1 MLCSS
6 GGQQHARHE
15 KRSNNGSLNDT
26 HRSHPKGKGGK
37 KGGQKGKGSKK
48 GQKGGKK
55 GQKGAGK
62 GGKYAGTLAL
72 FLLIDASFFFLTTL
86 IASEM
91 ADFIERTF
99 ASASQLPLL
108 DIYDTRIV
116 GNQHGSAA
124 HTIDWST
131 KPGQVGLGGRYF
143 PIKLCVDNLVNN
155 HGYDRDKAQRM
166 CFSFGLTLF
175 PGEKALRCCCMG
187 ENTPGHEGCDS
198 KYHSFPK
205 NFASEMRRICE
216 NSDFRQPGSLCCTAF
231 HLIHNCLTVCVLSA
245 L

>member
-1 MLCSS
+1 MTLTAAILRVKAARKVVRKVKAPKRARKAARKDKKVPARAASMLV
-6 GGQQHARHE
+6 RW
-15 KRSNNGSLNDT
+15 R
-26 HRSHPKGKGGK
+26 
-37 KGGQKGKGSKK
+37 
-48 GQKGGKK
+48 
-55 GQKGAGK
+55 
-62 GGKYAGTLAL
+62 L
-72 FLLIDASFFFLTTL
+72 FLLIDTPFFFLTTL

-91 ADFIERTF
+91 VDFIERTF
-99 ASASQLPLL
+99 AFASQLPLL

-187 ENTPGHEGCDS
+187 VNTPGHEGCDS